1 MTAITAQMV
10 KELRETTGAG
20 MMDAKKALV
29 ENNGDIEASIDWLRT
44 KGLAK
49 AAKKAGRA
57 AAEGL
62 VAVSTNGAGTYGVAV
77 EINAETDFVARN
89 DQFQSLGAEVTA
101 LTTNNNFADADA
113 VNAADMNGKTVAE
126 TITDAV
132 ATIGENMNLRRFDAV
147 SVDQGFVAS
156 YVHNAV
162 TDGMGKIGVLV
173 GLQSSKDRAELESL
187 GKQIAMHVAAANPQ
201 FLDIASVDPEVL
213 ERERTVLIDQA
224 KEQGKPEEIAQK
236 MVEGR
241 IRKYYEENC
250 LTEQTFVMDGKTKIS
265 KLLGEDITLTGFV
278 RMVLGE
284 GVEVEETENKSEGK
298 QVGDWTL
305 TNSDKKIVIEMDIKL
320 IQKFY

>member
-10 KELRETTGAG
+10 KDLRETTGAG

-29 ENNGDIEASIDWLRT
+29 ENDGNIEASIDWLRT

-62 VAVSTNGAGTYGVAV
+62 VSVATNDEGTYGVAV
-77 EINAETDFVARN
+77 EINAETDFLSRN
-89 DQFQSLGAEVTA
+89 DQFQSLVDNVTSLAKAGWDNVEA
-101 LTTNNNFADADA
+101 LAD
-113 VNAADMNGKTVAE
+113 ADMNGKSVRD
-126 TITDAV
+126 TITEAV
-132 ATIGENMNLRRFDAV
+132 GTIGENMNLRRFESVKV
-147 SVDQGFVAS
+147 SEGFIAS

-162 TDGMGKIGVLV
+162 SDGKGKIGVLV
-173 GLQSSKDRAELESL
+173 GLQSSKPRADLEVL
-187 GKQIAMHVAAANPQ
+187 GKQVAMHVAAANPQ
-201 FLDIASVDPEVL
+201 FLNIESVDPEIL

-250 LTEQTFVMDGKTKIS
+250 LTEQIFVMDGETKIS
-265 KLLGEDITLTGFV
+265 KLLGEDITLTGFA

-284 GVEVEETENKSEGK
+284 GVEVEETDFAAEVAQAVNG
-298 QVGDWTL
+298 
-305 TNSDKKIVIEMDIKL
+305 
-320 IQKFY
+320 

>member
-29 ENNGDIEASIDWLRT
+29 ENDGNIEASIDWLRT

-62 VAVSTNGAGTYGVAV
+62 VSVATNDEGTYGVAV
-77 EINAETDFVARN
+77 EINAETDFLSRN
-89 DQFQSLGAEVTA
+89 DQFQSLVDNVTSLAKAGWDNVEA
-101 LTTNNNFADADA
+101 LAD
-113 VNAADMNGKTVAE
+113 ADMNGKSVRD
-126 TITDAV
+126 TITEAV
-132 ATIGENMNLRRFDAV
+132 GTIGENMNLRRFESVKV
-147 SVDQGFVAS
+147 SEGFIAS

-162 TDGMGKIGVLV
+162 SDGKGKIGVLV
-173 GLQSSKDRAELESL
+173 GLQSSKPRADLEVL
-187 GKQIAMHVAAANPQ
+187 GKQVAMHVAAANPQ
-201 FLDIASVDPEVL
+201 FLNIESVDPEIL

-250 LTEQTFVMDGKTKIS
+250 LTEQIFVMDGETKIS
-265 KLLGEDITLTGFV
+265 KLLGEDITLTGFA

-284 GVEVEETENKSEGK
+284 GVEVEETDFAAEVAQAVNG
-298 QVGDWTL
+298 
-305 TNSDKKIVIEMDIKL
+305 
-320 IQKFY
+320 